1 MGLSRSQAK
10 PRLYGFDKP
19 LSTNKKGP
27 NVVPFLLLGPFFA
40 AGAGSAGLQE
50 SQVSQDREHSPNLRC
65 RLLYARR
72 RAISSAQP
80 LKFSWGVSRKNGKS
94 QSNG

>member
-1 MGLSRSQAK
+1 MGLIRSQDQ
-10 PRLYGFDKP
+10 LGGLDKP
-19 LSTNKKGP
+19 IDIEKTGP
-27 NVVPFLLLGPFFA
+27 NAVPFLLLGPFFA

-50 SQVSQDREHSPNLRC
+50 SLVSQARGHSPNLRC